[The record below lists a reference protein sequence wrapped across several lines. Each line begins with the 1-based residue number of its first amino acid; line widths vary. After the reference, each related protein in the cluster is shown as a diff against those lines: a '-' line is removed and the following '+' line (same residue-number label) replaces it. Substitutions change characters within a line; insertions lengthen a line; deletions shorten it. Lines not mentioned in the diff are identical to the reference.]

1 MKKTI
6 FLLIAVF
13 SILNSFTSAICQEN
27 FPVLK
32 GPYLGQNPPGMTP
45 EIFAPGI
52 FSTDGNEFNAV
63 FTPSG
68 EAVYFTVTKDDGQDI
83 MVIKKKNGKWQQ
95 RELASF
101 SSTFR
106 DVDPFITSDGKKLFF
121 SSNRPKDGI
130 NLQQDCDFWFVE
142 KLESGKWSEAKHLN
156 YPCTP
161 NLHDFYYVS
170 SRDNTIYF
178 SIFDNGKGDLFYLQ
192 AESNKNDPIRLN
204 YSINTKHNE
213 HDPFIA
219 PDGSYLIFTSDR
231 PGGFGSADLYIC
243 FRKSDNSWSAPV
255 NMGETI
261 NSEKYDYCPIL
272 SPDEKYFFF
281 SSYRTG
287 NGDVYW
293 VDAKII
299 DKLKKQFQELR
310 L

>member
-1 MKKTI
+1 MKKITDYPALI
-6 FLLIAVF
+6 ILILLF
-13 SILNSFTSAICQEN
+13 ICNLHAQHD
-27 FPVLK
+27 FPILK
-32 GPYLGQNPPGMTP
+32 GPYLGQKPPGMTP

-52 FSTDGNEFNAV
+52 LSTEGNEFNAV

-68 EAVYFTVTKDDGQDI
+68 ESVYFTVTKDDGQDI

-121 SSNRPKDGI
+121 SSNRPKNGI
-130 NLQQDCDFWFVE
+130 NLQDDCDFWFVE
-142 KLESGKWSEAKHLN
+142 KMESGEWSEAQHLD

-170 SRDNTIYF
+170 SHDGSIYF
-178 SIFDNGKGDLFYLQ
+178 SIFNNGKGDLYFTSKKS
-192 AESNKNDPIRLN
+192 AKNVPIRLDEP
-204 YSINTKHNE
+204 INTEHNE

-231 PGGFGSADLYIC
+231 PGGLGSADLYIC
-243 FRKSDNSWSAPV
+243 FRNEDNSWSAPV
-255 NMGETI
+255 NMGKTI
-261 NSEKYDYCPIL
+261 NSEEYDYCPIL

-287 NGDVYW
+287 NGDIYW

-299 DKLKKQFQELR
+299 EELKP
-310 L
+310 